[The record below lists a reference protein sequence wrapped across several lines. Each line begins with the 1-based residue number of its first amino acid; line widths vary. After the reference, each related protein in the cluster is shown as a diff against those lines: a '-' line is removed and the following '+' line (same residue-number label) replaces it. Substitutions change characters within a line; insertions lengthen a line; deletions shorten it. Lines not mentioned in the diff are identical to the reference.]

1 MRLLLLRHG
10 QTESNVIGALDTAVP
25 GAPLTA
31 IGERQASAVPAALEP
46 VDAVFVSTLLRTQQ
60 TALPLERARGI
71 HATVLDGLR
80 EIRVGD
86 LELKD
91 DRHSQGLYNSVAFAW
106 ARGELHLRM
115 PGGESGHEFL
125 ARFDAAIARVR
136 ESGDVALAVSHGAA
150 IRTWVAARC
159 DNTNGVFAGTHQL
172 DNTGLVTLHSHE
184 HGWHLDD
191 WRSTPLG
198 GTHLA
203 DAEALDPLGMT
214 LDPAP
219 GP

>member
-46 VDAVFVSTLLRTQQ
+46 VDAVFVSTLIRTQQ

-71 HATVLDGLR
+71 HATILDGLK
-80 EIRVGD
+80 EIQAGD
-86 LELKD
+86 LEMKN
-91 DRHSQGLYNSVAFAW
+91 DRHSQGVYNTTAFAW
-106 ARGELHLRM
+106 ARGELDLRM
-115 PGGESGHEFL
+115 PGGETGHEFFL
-125 ARFDAAIARVR
+125 RFDAAIEQAR
-136 ESGDVALAVSHGAA
+136 SAGDDVLVVSHGAA

-172 DNTGLVTLHSHE
+172 DNTGLVTLHSHDR
-184 HGWHLDD
+184 GWHLDD
-191 WRSTPLG
+191 WQSTPVG
-198 GTHLA
+198 GAHLA
-203 DAEALDPLGMT
+203 DDRAVDPMGMGLDV
-214 LDPAP
+214 
-219 GP
+219 